1 METVF
6 HKILKKEIPAEVL
19 YEDDDVLV
27 FMDITPASIGHA
39 LAIPKSNGG
48 KNLYDTQA
56 EVMAPVWRVVNEMGP
71 KIADAVGATGFTVVM
86 NNNEASGQT
95 VFYPHVHM
103 IPRHDA
109 DGLRDWPKLTR
120 SFEEIGLDAK
130 KIRSVLND

>member
-1 METVF
+1 MDTVF
-6 HKILKKEIPAEVL
+6 NKILNKEIPAEVL
-19 YEDDDVLV
+19 YEDEDVLV

-39 LAIPKSNGG
+39 LAIPKKAEGN
-48 KNLYDTQA
+48 NLYDVSA
-56 EVMAPVWRVVNEMGP
+56 EVMAPVWRVANELGP

-109 DGLRDWPKLTR
+109 DGLRAWPKLDR
-120 SFEEIGLDAK
+120 SFEEIGSDAK
-130 KIRSVLND
+130 KIRSILNE

>member
-39 LAIPKSNGG
+39 LAIPKNAEG
-48 KNLYDTQA
+48 KNLYEVSA
-56 EVMAPVWRVVNEMGP
+56 EVMAPVWRVVHEMGP
-71 KIADAVGATGFTVVM
+71 KIAEAVGATGFTVVM
-86 NNNEASGQT
+86 NNNESSGQT

-103 IPRHDA
+103 IPRHSE
-109 DGLRDWPKLTR
+109 DGLRDWPKLER
-120 SFEEIGLDAK
+120 STDEIASDAE
-130 KIRSVLND
+130 KIRSILND